1 MNYKP
6 DNIQIINYKPEH
18 RRAVRTICCDTG
30 IAGDPMDE
38 FFGSRKLFADM
49 FTLYFTDFNSNYN
62 FVAWDEN
69 KKKVVGY
76 LLGCLDT
83 HQHNEIYK
91 KKVVPKILK
100 RILSGEYGFSKATLR
115 HLKSRIKQ
123 LIYAEHKIV
132 PPLNKYPAHLHINL
146 DRHYRRFGLGGKLMQ
161 NYFNLLKEKN
171 ICGVHLG
178 TTSLNTQ
185 AIPFY
190 ENKFCFKLFAKF
202 PTCCYEGLLSQKVYN
217 LIYVKDLD

>member
-1 MNYKP
+1 MN
-6 DNIQIINYKPEH
+6 DNNISIIKYLPEH

-49 FTLYFTDFNSNYN
+49 FTLYFTDFNPHYN
-62 FVAWDEN
+62 FVVWDEN

-83 HQHNEIYK
+83 NHHNKVFEK
-91 KKVVPKILK
+91 KIVPKIFYRLV
-100 RILSGEYGFSKATLR
+100 SGQYGFSKATLQ
-115 HLKSRIKQ
+115 HLKCRIKQ
-123 LIYAEHKIV
+123 LLNKEHKVV

-146 DRHYRRFGLGGKLMQ
+146 DRHYRRFGMGGKLMQ
-161 NYFNLLKEKN
+161 TYFNLLKKNN

-178 TTSLNTQ
+178 TSSLNTQ

-190 ENKFCFKLFAKF
+190 ENKFGFKLFAKF
-202 PTCCYEGLLSQKVYN
+202 PTCCYEGLLPQKVYN
-217 LIYVKDLD
+217 LIYVKEIKD